1 MKNIFIIIIYFF
13 CSTSIFAQKDPL
25 EKTWYNQEKSSKIQI
40 YKAVDGNLY
49 GKIVWLAKPHDEQGL
64 PRVDKKNA
72 DDNLKQHP
80 LNGLIILRG
89 FKKSSKKM
97 VYEDGTIY
105 DPNSGKTYC
114 GKITLSDKK
123 LKLRG
128 SICGFSILGKSSE
141 WTLAE

>member
-25 EKTWYNQEKSSKIQI
+25 EKKWYNQEKSSKIQI

-49 GKIVWLAKPHDEQGL
+49 GKIVWLAKPLNDKGINK
-64 PRVDKKNA
+64 VDKN
-72 DDNLKQHP
+72 NPENSLRNQP
-80 LNGLIILRG
+80 LNGLLILRG
-89 FKKSSKKM
+89 FKKSSKNM